1 MPAKW
6 KTLATTVAFKNKWLT
21 VLLDRV
27 QLPESGHEYEYTRI
41 RRDRQGVGIVALDE
55 SGRLLLE
62 REYRHAVEAVIWQ
75 LPGGLYG
82 PEEDPLIAAQRELL
96 EETGLEADEWIE
108 LGRFHDNPAL
118 TNAINT
124 LYLARAVRQAREA
137 APDHAEF
144 VTVEW
149 RDLAW
154 VQAAL
159 RRGEITDR
167 TVLCAL
173 ALLWARG
180 ELPLPSHK
188 PTKACL
194 PLPRKGFTDHAAL

>member
-6 KTLATTVAFKNKWLT
+6 TTLASTVAFQNRWLT

-27 QLPESGHEYEYTRI
+27 RLPDGAEYEYTRI
-41 RRDRQGVGIVALDE
+41 ARVSHGVGVVALDD
-55 SGRLLLE
+55 SGRMLLE
-62 REYRHAVEAVIWQ
+62 REYRHAIDEVIWQ
-75 LPGGLYG
+75 LPGGLYA
-82 PEEDPLIAAQRELL
+82 PDEDPLLAAQRELR
-96 EETGLEADEWIE
+96 EETGLEAEEWIE

-118 TNAINT
+118 TNAVNT
-124 LYLARAVRQAREA
+124 LYLARKVRQAQAA

-144 VTVEW
+144 VTAEW

-154 VQAAL
+154 VQAAV

-180 ELPLPSHK
+180 EL
-188 PTKACL
+188 
-194 PLPRKGFTDHAAL
+194 DV